1 MFTYFCYHYLFL
13 LCFKCCR
20 LTESCA
26 LLNLSKG
33 SALLLRETLQAL
45 EGATGVEDI
54 RGKALAEIGVNNFT
68 PKMALNILNR
78 RIDITVNRMI
88 ID

>member
-1 MFTYFCYHYLFL
+1 M
-13 LCFKCCR
+13 
-20 LTESCA
+20 
-26 LLNLSKG
+26 NISKG

-54 RGKALAEIGVNNFT
+54 RGKALAEIGVNNFA

-78 RIDITVNRMI
+78 RTDITVNRMVV
-88 ID
+88 D

>member
-1 MFTYFCYHYLFL
+1 MCV
-13 LCFKCCR
+13 CFFR
-20 LTESCA
+20 LIETCV
-26 LLNLSKG
+26 LLNISKG

-68 PKMALNILNR
+68 PKLALNILNR
-78 RIDITVNRMI
+78 RTDITVNRMV